1 MITHTTTCRVIYGD
15 TDKMGFVYHAN
26 YFRWFES
33 ARSEMF
39 RYLGVPYKSIESRG
53 FFLPLSE
60 VHCKFNRGF
69 FLPLSEVHCKFNSPS
84 QYDDILRIET
94 SLDTN
99 VKGGMK
105 FDYQIFSEDGKK
117 LLAKGY
123 TKHACVD
130 TNGRVV
136 RPPKFARQNF

>member
-39 RYLGVPYKSIESRG
+39 RYLGMPYKSIESRG

-60 VHCKFNRGF
+60 IY
-69 FLPLSEVHCKFNSPS
+69 CKFNSPS
-84 QYDDILRIET
+84 QYDDILLIET
-94 SLDTN
+94 SLNTSIKASMQFN
-99 VKGGMK
+99 
-105 FDYQIFSEDGKK
+105 YQIFSEDGSK
-117 LLAKGY
+117 LLAEGY

-130 TNGRVV
+130 TNSRVV
-136 RPPKFARQNF
+136 RPPKFLMEVIEKYRASN

>member
-1 MITHTTTCRVIYGD
+1 MITHTTTYRVIYGD

-39 RYLGVPYKSIESRG
+39 RYLGMPYKSIESRG

-60 VHCKFNRGF
+60 IY
-69 FLPLSEVHCKFNSPS
+69 CKFNSPS
-84 QYDDILRIET
+84 QYDDILLIET
-94 SLDTN
+94 SLNTSI
-99 VKGGMK
+99 KASMK
-105 FDYQIFSEDGKK
+105 FNYQIFSEDGSK
-117 LLAKGY
+117 LLAEGY

-136 RPPKFARQNF
+136 RPPKFLMEVIEKYRESN

>member
-1 MITHTTTCRVIYGD
+1 MENSMITHTTTCRVIYGD

-39 RYLGVPYKSIESRG
+39 RYLGMPYKSIESRG

-60 VHCKFNRGF
+60 IY
-69 FLPLSEVHCKFNSPS
+69 CKFNSPS
-84 QYDDILRIET
+84 QYDDILLIET
-94 SLDTN
+94 SLNTSIKASMQFN
-99 VKGGMK
+99 
-105 FDYQIFSEDGKK
+105 YQIFSEDGSK
-117 LLAKGY
+117 LLAEGY

-130 TNGRVV
+130 TNSRVV
-136 RPPKFARQNF
+136 RPPKFLMEVIEKYRASN

>member
-39 RYLGVPYKSIESRG
+39 RYLGMPYKSIESRG

-60 VHCKFNRGF
+60 IY
-69 FLPLSEVHCKFNSPS
+69 CKFNSPS
-84 QYDDILRIET
+84 QYDDILLIET
-94 SLDTN
+94 SLNTSIKASMQFN
-99 VKGGMK
+99 
-105 FDYQIFSEDGKK
+105 YQIFSEDGSK
-117 LLAKGY
+117 LLAEGY

-136 RPPKFARQNF
+136 RPPKFLIEVIEKYRESN

>member
-1 MITHTTTCRVIYGD
+1 MENSMITHTTTCRVIYGD

-39 RYLGVPYKSIESRG
+39 RYLGMPYKSIESRG

-60 VHCKFNRGF
+60 IY
-69 FLPLSEVHCKFNSPS
+69 CKFNSPS
-84 QYDDILRIET
+84 QYDDILLIET
-94 SLDTN
+94 SLNTSIKASMQFN
-99 VKGGMK
+99 
-105 FDYQIFSEDGKK
+105 YQIISEDDSK
-117 LLAKGY
+117 LLAEGY

-130 TNGRVV
+130 TNSRVV
-136 RPPKFARQNF
+136 RPPKFLMEVIEKYRASN

>member
-1 MITHTTTCRVIYGD
+1 MITHETTCRVIYGD

-39 RYLGVPYKSIESRG
+39 RYLGVSYKSIES
-53 FFLPLSE
+53 
-60 VHCKFNRGF
+60 RGF

-99 VKGGMK
+99 IKAGMK
-105 FDYQIFSEDGKK
+105 FDYRIFSEDGTK
-117 LLAKGY
+117 LLAQGY

-130 TNGRVV
+130 TDGRVV
-136 RPPKFARQNF
+136 RPPKFLMEAIEKYRAAN

>member
-1 MITHTTTCRVIYGD
+1 MEHYMITHTTTCRVIYGD

-26 YFRWFES
+26 YFRWLES

-39 RYLGVPYKSIESRG
+39 RYLGMPYKSIESRG

-60 VHCKFNRGF
+60 IY
-69 FLPLSEVHCKFNSPS
+69 CKFNSPS
-84 QYDDILRIET
+84 QYDDILLIET
-94 SLDTN
+94 SLNTSIKASMQFN
-99 VKGGMK
+99 
-105 FDYQIFSEDGKK
+105 YQIFSEDGSK

-136 RPPKFARQNF
+136 RPPKFLIEVIEKYCASN

>member
-1 MITHTTTCRVIYGD
+1 MITHTTKCRVIYGD

-39 RYLGVPYKSIESRG
+39 RYLGVSYKSIESRG

-60 VHCKFNRGF
+60 VHCKF
-69 FLPLSEVHCKFNSPS
+69 SSPS

-94 SLDTN
+94 SLDTH
-99 VKGGMK
+99 VKAGMK
-105 FDYQIFSEDGKK
+105 FDYRIYSEDGTK
-117 LLAKGY
+117 LLARGY

-130 TNGRVV
+130 TDGRVV
-136 RPPKFARQNF
+136 RPPKFLMEAIEKYRAAN